1 MVLAFAILLFT
12 VSAAAQIRP
21 FFHKGVNFTA
31 ERGGYDAPRAPK
43 LLEEL
48 RGYGVNSVAFV
59 PYGFTRRGTA
69 TVRFPGRMERDEA
82 ITTLAAEA
90 RRLGLKIMLKPQIWT
105 NAGFPG
111 NLDFPD
117 PAERTQWFAA
127 YGDFID
133 HYAKLATRIRAD
145 IFCVG
150 TEFGKLS
157 VHEKNWRA
165 LIARARSHYRG
176 PLVYAA
182 IQGPEFENLKF
193 WDALDYIGL
202 NNYYPLPDSL
212 ATDEIVRKVEA
223 VHRKYRKPVIFPE
236 AGFAS
241 LEAPH
246 RAPWDETRRKLS
258 PEDQARAYEALFRG
272 FYNKPWFYGV
282 YWWKI
287 GSDGYGGP
295 FDGSHTPWGKPAM
308 DVIAKWYKSLRR
320 PEPVVRP

>member
-1 MVLAFAILLFT
+1 MRLALTIVLIT
-12 VSAAAQIRP
+12 VSLCAQTRP
-21 FFHKGVNFTA
+21 FFQKGVNFTA
-31 ERGGYDAPRAPK
+31 ERDGYDSPHGPK
-43 LLEEL
+43 ILAGL
-48 RGYGVNSVAFV
+48 RGYGVNSIAFV
-59 PYGFTRRGTA
+59 PYGFTRSGTP
-69 TVRFPGRMERDEA
+69 TVRFPSGDERDEA
-82 ITTLAAEA
+82 IEALAVEA

-105 NAGFPG
+105 NRGFPG
-111 NLDFPD
+111 ELDFPD
-117 PAERTQWFAA
+117 SAERARWFAA
-127 YGDFID
+127 YGDFVD
-133 HYAKLATRIRAD
+133 HYAKLATRIRTD

-157 VHEKNWRA
+157 AHEKEWRA
-165 LIARARSHYRG
+165 LIKRARTHYKG
-176 PLVYAA
+176 ALVYAA

-212 ATDEIVRKVEA
+212 STDEVVRKVEA

-258 PEDQARAYEALFRG
+258 PEDQARAYEAVFRG

-282 YWWKI
+282 YWWKV
-287 GSDGYGGP
+287 GCDGYGGP
-295 FDGSHTPWGKPAM
+295 TDGSHTPWGKPAM

-320 PEPVVRP
+320 PELIARP